1 MSKIL
6 QLAFS
11 GLRRANKNFITSVSR
26 QYAKAAY
33 EADGKTKVS
42 IFNTEQDYGLMITGF
57 SQYGFRLNNDM
68 VIIGP
73 MAIFP
78 R

>member
-1 MSKIL
+1 MAKVL

-11 GLRRANKNFITSVSR
+11 GLRRANKNFITSASR

-42 IFNTEQDYGLMITGF
+42 ILNTEQEYGLMITGF

-68 VIIGP
+68 VIVGP